1 MSVEITPLRKPNR
14 RFVAVGNNIIE
25 PVLAH
30 EVGLRRPFWRV
41 GDGSVE
47 TAPSANPKGKQFL
60 TPCIIAVCINMTKH
74 ENEKKWSLRSLVIK
88 SLRNFERLFS
98 ASI

>member
-1 MSVEITPLRKPNR
+1 MFVRGAVEITPLRKPNR

-30 EVGLRRPFWRV
+30 EVGLRRPSGRV
-41 GDGSVE
+41 GDGSAE

-60 TPCIIAVCINMTKH
+60 TPCIITVYINMTKH
-74 ENEKKWSLRSLVIK
+74 ETKKSGH
-88 SLRNFERLFS
+88 
-98 ASI
+98 